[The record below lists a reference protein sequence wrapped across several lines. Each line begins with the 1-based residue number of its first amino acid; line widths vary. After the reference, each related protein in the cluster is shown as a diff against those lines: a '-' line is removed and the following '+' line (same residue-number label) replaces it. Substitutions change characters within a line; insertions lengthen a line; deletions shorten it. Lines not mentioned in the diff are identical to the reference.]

1 MGGSAS
7 RPLSDANLPAD
18 GVPAPPFATVA
29 TELVL
34 TGTPVQGQR
43 KAVGPL
49 GDESCATLDD
59 FTWAEGSAVDLR
71 EILRTSPGLV
81 TPYCFD
87 HLRRRVILTKVDPS
101 EMGKQTFLYK
111 DQRQMAT
118 NVYAVPYSEFC
129 DIVDEFDGTHRRS
142 TRRGGD
148 ADWAGKVTFLH
159 STGRCGSTLLC
170 KLLGQ
175 ANGVISLSEPDIY
188 TYLGFLAVMHGDDF
202 ANSGMLDR
210 LTRSVTWMHYVA
222 AAGDTGAD
230 VCIKTRSQVIAVAD
244 LIKRAIPGSKNVYL
258 YRAPIPTIDSFCMA
272 FASNFIARM
281 IRWLNVDGWYFYSK
295 YSGLVPSFPYMC
307 PWLAKPDPRFPKEIY
322 RPLGLVGLTALM
334 FVYNME
340 VAVALQDAG
349 TFDAVL
355 RYEDLCSHRE
365 VAVKSVLSACGNN
378 DAIGLEDASAIFDE
392 DAHKGNAKTA
402 SSRANFKG
410 DKSKT
415 TLYISETD
423 LPLVDQLLVGHK
435 QLTDLGYI
443 IPGTLTF

>member
-1 MGGSAS
+1 MGGTAS

-18 GVPAPPFATVA
+18 GAPAPPFATVS

-43 KAVGPL
+43 KAAGPL
-49 GDESCATLDD
+49 GDDSCATLDD

-71 EILRTSPGLV
+71 EILRASPGLV

-87 HLRRRVILTKVDPS
+87 HLRRRVILTKVDPA
-101 EMGKQTFLYK
+101 EMGTRTFLYK

-129 DIVDEFDGTHRRS
+129 DIVDEFDG
-142 TRRGGD
+142 D
-148 ADWAGKVTFLH
+148 AAWMGKVTFLH

-175 ANGVISLSEPDIY
+175 ANGMISLSEPDIY
-188 TYLGFLAVMHGDDF
+188 TYLGFLQVMHGDDF
-202 ANSGMLDR
+202 ASGMLGR
-210 LTRSVTWMHYVA
+210 LARSVTWMHYAA

-230 VCIKTRSQVIAVAD
+230 ICIKTRSQVIAVAD
-244 LIKRAIPGSKNVYL
+244 LIKRAIPDSKNIYL

-281 IRWLNVDGWYFYSK
+281 IRWLNIDGWYFYSK

-307 PWLAKPDPRFPKEIY
+307 PWLASPDPRFPADIY

-334 FVYNME
+334 FIYNME
-340 VAVALQDAG
+340 RAVALQKVG

-355 RYEDLCSHRE
+355 RYEDLCSQRE
-365 VAVKSVLSACGNN
+365 VAVKTVLEECGNK

-392 DAHKGNAKTA
+392 DAHKGNATTA
-402 SSRANFKG
+402 SSRAKG
-410 DKSKT
+410 DKSKKP
-415 TLYISETD
+415 LYISETD
-423 LPLVDQLLVGHK
+423 LPFVEQLLVGHK
-435 QLTDLGYI
+435 QLKDLGYI